1 MEKGTVSQKF
11 AYISG
16 ETRTDFYDRA
26 TADAPVIVVSF
37 SYFKYYEV
45 DVITEKYV
53 YLRLTPG
60 ADRSFAFPK
69 EKVTFILESL
79 PESMRSSILL
89 EVQHILDRGT
99 NEILFLSMVE
109 NLLKGPLDM
118 LAEIDAW
125 LSMNTEPNREQT
137 AALRADIQKLLNGKK

>member
-1 MEKGTVSQKF
+1 
-11 AYISG
+11 
-16 ETRTDFYDRA
+16 
-26 TADAPVIVVSF
+26 
-37 SYFKYYEV
+37 
-45 DVITEKYV
+45 
-53 YLRLTPG
+53 
-60 ADRSFAFPK
+60 
-69 EKVTFILESL
+69 
-79 PESMRSSILL
+79 MRSSILL